1 MSIIEKAVNKSDQ
14 TGQVESNLDLLQSAA
29 TSLEEKKTIFAN
41 QEPIS
46 SEELNN
52 EDGFKRPQ
60 KMNSE
65 LYSDLELFNND
76 SLGYDENDNKEAIN
90 HNVIE
95 QLGIKS
101 DQTESMYKTA
111 GSIENGYSGKNST
124 NTFVAKKIDAVT
136 KKEEE
141 SIGSQPRVEID
152 WVRLAEL
159 GFVTPSDVNTKTIEE
174 YRNIKRPLVYNAFG
188 AGSVGIARSNLI
200 LVTSSVPGE
209 GKTFTAIN
217 LALSIANER
226 DKKVLLID
234 ADVARPSVSKALGIY
249 SPSRPGLIDY
259 LEDESIDYSEIELST
274 NLPGLRIIPAG
285 KLHKYSTELL
295 SSNKMALF
303 AEELSNRY
311 PDRIVIF
318 DSPPLLAATQ
328 GEVLAK
334 LVGQVVLV
342 VEAEKTLQS
351 MVMESVSKMS
361 VCDVVLLVFNKTL
374 ISLSDGYY
382 YGYGYGQY
390 ASH

>member
-1 MSIIEKAVNKSDQ
+1 MSIIEKTVDKAGGA
-14 TGQVESNLDLLQSAA
+14 GQEFKDSVD
-29 TSLEEKKTIFAN
+29 F
-41 QEPIS
+41 S
-46 SEELNN
+46 SEAHVDAGNMQPPMPSLSVTEGPL
-52 EDGFKRPQ
+52 FK
-60 KMNSE
+60 K
-65 LYSDLELFNND
+65 
-76 SLGYDENDNKEAIN
+76 NDN
-90 HNVIE
+90 VR
-95 QLGIKS
+95 
-101 DQTESMYKTA
+101 
-111 GSIENGYSGKNST
+111 GSGQE
-124 NTFVAKKIDAVT
+124 
-136 KKEEE
+136 
-141 SIGSQPRVEID
+141 RVEID
-152 WVRLAEL
+152 WVRLTEM
-159 GFVTPSDVNTKTIEE
+159 GFVTPGDVNTRTIEE

-188 AGSVGIARSNLI
+188 AGSVGIAKSNLI

-234 ADVARPSVSKALGIY
+234 ADVARPSISKTLGIH
-249 SPSRPGLIDY
+249 SPSRLGLIDY
-259 LEDESIDYSEIELST
+259 LENENVAYSDVELLT
-274 NLPGLRIIPAG
+274 NMQGLRIIPAG
-285 KLHKYSTELL
+285 KLHKHSTELL
-295 SSNKMALF
+295 SSDKMVLF

-334 LVGQVVLV
+334 LVGQVILV

-351 MVMESVSKMS
+351 MVMESVSKLS

-390 ASH
+390 STA

>member
-1 MSIIEKAVNKSDQ
+1 MSIIEKAVNKTEHAELIANTADLSTEPSLFGQGEASINEGNASSMEQVLDNPIYEEADAEGLYAGADLFDQ
-14 TGQVESNLDLLQSAA
+14 DNAPINKGQANTIESLV
-29 TSLEEKKTIFAN
+29 KKAD
-41 QEPIS
+41 QAGQ
-46 SEELNN
+46 LNHN
-52 EDGFKRPQ
+52 ARLPMEAG
-60 KMNSE
+60 
-65 LYSDLELFNND
+65 LYNGKAP
-76 SLGYDENDNKEAIN
+76 SLGGPFSTDNEK
-90 HNVIE
+90 V
-95 QLGIKS
+95 
-101 DQTESMYKTA
+101 YKKKDD
-111 GSIENGYSGKNST
+111 YS
-124 NTFVAKKIDAVT
+124 APQD
-136 KKEEE
+136 
-141 SIGSQPRVEID
+141 RVEID
-152 WVRLAEL
+152 WARLAEL

-234 ADVARPSVSKALGIY
+234 ADVARPSVSKTLGIY

-259 LEDESIDYSEIELST
+259 LEGENIDYSDIELST
-274 NLPGLRIIPAG
+274 NMQGLRIIPAG

-351 MVMESVSKMS
+351 MVMESVSKLS

-390 ASH
+390 ATH

>member
-1 MSIIEKAVNKSDQ
+1 MSIIEKAVNKSDHAEQ
-14 TGQVESNLDLLQSAA
+14 IPANPDLSPGNKLVN
-29 TSLEEKKTIFAN
+29 EEKPLLAN
-41 QEPIS
+41 QLPNTIEEL
-46 SEELNN
+46 SEE
-52 EDGFKRPQ
+52 GFKRPL
-60 KMNSE
+60 KMDTEVASAT
-65 LYSDLELFNND
+65 ELFNDD
-76 SLGYDENDNKEAIN
+76 SLENDGDDSGYAD
-90 HNVIE
+90 VIE
-95 QLGIKS
+95 QLVAKD
-101 DQTESMYKTA
+101 DQTEPLYKGVAAAQTIYP
-111 GSIENGYSGKNST
+111 GNSSA
-124 NTFVAKKIDAVT
+124 TFVATSKEDNNKKSEANA
-136 KKEEE
+136 
-141 SIGSQPRVEID
+141 GQQPRVEID
-152 WVRLAEL
+152 WARLAEL

-259 LEDESIDYSEIELST
+259 LEDENIDYSEIELST
-274 NLPGLRIIPAG
+274 NMPGLRIIPAG

-351 MVMESVSKMS
+351 MVMESVSKMA

-390 ASH
+390 ATH